1 MQGGSRH
8 PKWGFSNKK
17 KRPCNTLGVYV
28 GSKGIM
34 SHEVMAKDSTEVILR
49 NSHVTTGEIIGR
61 GTRAI
66 LHQSSYENSQ
76 QLESKESALDWANPR
91 ARPQETPAA
100 S

>member
-8 PKWGFSNKK
+8 PKWGVLRKK
-17 KRPCNTLGVYV
+17 KPFRTLEVYV
-28 GSKGIM
+28 GYKGIM
-34 SHEVMAKDSTEVILR
+34 SHEVMVKDSTGVVLR

-66 LHQSSYENSQ
+66 LRQSSYENSQ

-91 ARPQETPAA
+91 ARPHEQTPAA